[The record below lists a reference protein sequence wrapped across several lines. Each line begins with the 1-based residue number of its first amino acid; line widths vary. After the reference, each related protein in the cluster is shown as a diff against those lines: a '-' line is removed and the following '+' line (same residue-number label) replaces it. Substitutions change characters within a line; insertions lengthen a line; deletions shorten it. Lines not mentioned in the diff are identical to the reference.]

1 MGYFPPLATKLALT
15 DRRYTANGGAAAGE
29 AAAMR
34 TLGALSP
41 LVLTPLCLAAF
52 YGVSHRKTWRQT
64 VAAIALTAQAA
75 LCVLCYAPEILTG
88 CLNLPPFGQ
97 TGCLAAPLDGFHG
110 IFFWFGIFTRGIAY
124 VAVPAIAS
132 VMYVRDDVREKRT
145 ARARAERYIDA
156 RLGTTPRSAAD
167 AATPAKL
174 ARAQVSFLCTVTFH
188 ANLAHSLTRSP
199 SHISAAR
206 AVGGRAASHPTPGAA
221 VSGRSSSLRLAR
233 ARAR

>member
-1 MGYFPPLATKLALT
+1 MGHFPPLATKLALT
-15 DRRYTANGGAAAGE
+15 DRRYAANGGAAAGD
-29 AAAMR
+29 AAVMR

-75 LCVLCYAPEILTG
+75 LCVLCYAPEVLTG
-88 CLNLPPFGQ
+88 CTNLPPFGEI
-97 TGCLAAPLDGFHG
+97 GCLIAPLDAFHG

-124 VAVPAIAS
+124 VAIPVIAS

-156 RLGTTPRSAAD
+156 RLGTTTPRNAAD
-167 AATPAKL
+167 AAAPPATI
-174 ARAQVSFLCTVTFH
+174 ARAKSSAALLHRSRRPGT
-188 ANLAHSLTRSP
+188 ALSP
-199 SHISAAR
+199 SARPRFDSLEHGLAEQEMRRMRKAAADSSAAKE
-206 AVGGRAASHPTPGAA
+206 A
-221 VSGRSSSLRLAR
+221 
-233 ARAR
+233 